1 MSDKTYH
8 LRDIP
13 KKQRLQHLWYYY
25 KLHMLLGAALAIM
38 IGYGIC
44 GFFRPEPDL
53 QVMWLSD
60 EYSLDCEFALR
71 ETLEELDWDTNQDGS
86 VRVLLTYI
94 DFDRPYQ
101 ELSYDSKAE
110 ITVLAAGEDYSFFL
124 AGQDAVNWM
133 RENDLLGTWNELG
146 VTDAGG
152 KTEVLIPA
160 SEIPAFSEMQELEET
175 FLCMTT
181 RPGEKQRWEEYD
193 RQTQALREF
202 LEDEGVL

>member
-38 IGYGIC
+38 VGYGIY

-71 ETLEELDWDTNQDGS
+71 E
-86 VRVLLTYI
+86 
-94 DFDRPYQ
+94 
-101 ELSYDSKAE
+101 
-110 ITVLAAGEDYSFFL
+110 ITVLTAGEDYSFFL

-152 KTEVLIPA
+152 ETEVLIPA

-175 FLCMTT
+175 FLCMTA

-193 RQTQALREF
+193 RQIQALREF
-202 LEDEGVL
+202 LADEGVL